1 MRWAPGLVLAGW
13 LAAAPCGAAPPV
25 DAPYDPSELGLAV
38 APVSLALAAR
48 DRTAATTVTNA
59 SRRPITVQVRL
70 FRWTTA
76 GDDDV
81 YVPSEDVDFSPAVFR
96 LAPGAQQKVR
106 LLASGPAPDREGA
119 YRLFVDQLP
128 VAGEGGLQLPIRMV
142 LPVFMAPARPTPGAT
157 AGPAAL
163 SWSAAY
169 DAAHRTVRLAVAN
182 AGGAHQRIVDLAY
195 AAGGRSG
202 AIRRGLAGYALAGQ
216 TRSWIFALP
225 ASPAAGPPPR
235 TLTITG
241 RLDSAPLRVEVEL
254 RS

>member
-1 MRWAPGLVLAGW
+1 MRGVLGLVLAGW
-13 LAAAPCGAAPPV
+13 LAAAPSGAAPPTPT
-25 DAPYDPSELGLAV
+25 AYDPSELGLAV
-38 APVSLALAAR
+38 APVGLTLAAH

-59 SRRPITVQVRL
+59 SGRPITVQVRL

-76 GDDDV
+76 GEDDV
-81 YVPSEDVDFSPAVFR
+81 YAPSEDLDFSPAVFR

-142 LPVFMAPARPTPGAT
+142 LPVFLAPARPPA
-157 AGPAAL
+157 AGAAL

-182 AGGAHQRIVDLAY
+182 AGDAHQRIADLACQ
-195 AAGGRSG
+195 AGDRSWP
-202 AIRRGLAGYALAGQ
+202 IRRGLAGYALAGQ
-216 TRSWIFALP
+216 ARSWTFPLP
-225 ASPAAGPPPR
+225 GAGAPTPR
-235 TLTITG
+235 TLTIVG
-241 RLDSAPLRVEVEL
+241 RLDSAPLHVEVEL